1 MNKIVFPCAVV
12 ALTASLF
19 AIGKGLSKKAEKKET
34 EDAVIQDLINSSD
47 SAKVFI
53 DRYSNYLYGKKGTSI
68 VVHSYALIYFKNND
82 VYTFDE
88 VRRAS
93 GDIMKLPFYEI
104 EINEKY
110 GNVFKDVL
118 GGVLNELSMMTAKVT
133 DNYHYYTY
141 PVEASSREI
150 ILPTLV
156 HKMDNA
162 IDKQSYEE
170 FEKIFRLYSDQML
183 TWEPTLLIQ
192 KIEKTNRVLACENIE
207 DLDVRDR
214 KLYILLNSHMN
225 EYQEL
230 VAQSIRYKF

>member
-1 MNKIVFPCAVV
+1 MNKIVFPCAIV

-19 AIGKGLSKKAEKKET
+19 AIGKGLSKKTEDKET
-34 EDAVIQDLINSSD
+34 EDNAITELINSSD

-53 DRYSNYLYGKKGTSI
+53 DRYSNYLYEKKGTSI
-68 VVHSYALIYFKNND
+68 VVQCYALTYFKNSD
-82 VYTFDE
+82 IYTFDE

-93 GDIMKLPFYEI
+93 GNIMKLPSYEI

-133 DNYHYYTY
+133 DSYHYYTY
-141 PVEASSREI
+141 PVEASCREV
-150 ILPTLV
+150 ILPVLV
-156 HKMDNA
+156 HKMDKA
-162 IDKQSYEE
+162 IEMQSYED

-183 TWEPTLLIQ
+183 TWEPSIFI
-192 KIEKTNRVLACENIE
+192 KRIEKTNRILACENIE
-207 DLDVRDR
+207 DLSVRDK

-230 VAQSIRYKF
+230 VAQSTKYKF